1 MADVEDCFSISDRFV
16 SRLQVRPRPSSGRER
31 STDKGSSS
39 FSLTVGITV
48 FIVILVAFIVGFLIY
63 RRHYSK

>member
-1 MADVEDCFSISDRFV
+1 MVDVEDCFSISDRLV
-16 SRLQVRPRPSSGRER
+16 SRLQIRPRPSSGRDW

-39 FSLTVGITV
+39 LNLIVGITV
-48 FIVILVAFIVGFLIY
+48 FIVILVAFIVGFPIY